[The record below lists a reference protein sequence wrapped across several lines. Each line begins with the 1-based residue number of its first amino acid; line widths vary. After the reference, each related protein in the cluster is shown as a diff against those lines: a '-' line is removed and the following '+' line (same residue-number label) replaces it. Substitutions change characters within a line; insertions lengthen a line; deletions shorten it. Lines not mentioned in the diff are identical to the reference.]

1 MHFLKSPNRSEFL
14 NGKFCRF
21 YLHDSSY
28 LQLSLDSSIYIPC
41 TTSLWVNDFVSKVC
55 DITGISN
62 ENPMFSGGV
71 KQGVLKRSKSQIH
84 DSAEMQVRI
93 SRKPGPSKQTR
104 KIQIMW
110 CAPYGVFFFH
120 FMHFQAPWMSL
131 WQSMPITEGFYI
143 LSTNGRLF
151 SFLGTVLLIRLLLHR

>member
-1 MHFLKSPNRSEFL
+1 MGIPPLKTKNQTTKNIFWPIFFESKYREKKVKKIGRKYGRKYFFSGILRDFRYIFSNVLHFLKSPNRSEFL

-41 TTSLWVNDFVSKVC
+41 TTLLWVNDFVSKVC

-71 KQGVLKRSKSQIH
+71 KQGVIKKIK
-84 DSAEMQVRI
+84 I
-93 SRKPGPSKQTR
+93 SDPWFRGNAGKD
-104 KIQIMW
+104 
-110 CAPYGVFFFH
+110 
-120 FMHFQAPWMSL
+120 FQKTGS
-131 WQSMPITEGFYI
+131 
-143 LSTNGRLF
+143 
-151 SFLGTVLLIRLLLHR
+151 